1 MTAADWRLRIEE
13 LHRKVKLHR
22 KRGDA
27 LREAGQERKAAMD
40 YRHTLA
46 MLEEM
51 IHILLAVPS
60 AAGNEF
66 PGPDNEADGW
76 VGELIEAYGLSGG
89 IHRRLGELKEALVA
103 YREGAKLEESSGAT
117 STYNRVNA
125 VKLALLSNAA
135 SLDSLR
141 PDIDGLESFL
151 SQQLTTAQQLSDNA
165 WSWADLGDCRALQGD
180 VSGAERAYQTFVE
193 KAGSQAPK
201 ITMTVLQEIVMALQN
216 AGDPQADPVAQALTA
231 LQSRLA

>member
-1 MTAADWRLRIEE
+1 MTAADWRPRIEE

-27 LREAGQERKAAMD
+27 LREAGQEEKAAID
-40 YRHTLA
+40 YRNTLA
-46 MLEEM
+46 MLKEM

-60 AAGNEF
+60 QAESEL
-66 PGPDNEADGW
+66 PGSDYDADGW

-103 YREGAKLEESSGAT
+103 YREGAKLEERSGAT

-141 PDIDGLESFL
+141 PAIDDLESLL
-151 SQQLTTAQQLSDNA
+151 SQQLTTTQYLSDNA

-180 VSGAERAYQTFVE
+180 VSGAERAYRTFVE

-201 ITMTVLQEIVMALQN
+201 ITTAVLKEIVMALQE
-216 AGDPQADPVAQALTA
+216 AGDHQAAPVAQALSA